1 MVKNITNDR
10 DPNLILHLIKSCE
23 NYALTEK
30 ESLETIDKIL
40 DKDVSRRTYYNYKK
54 KLYDKEMIQK
64 IKGTIYDTQ
73 ALRCLILDIEDAD
86 KEKSV
91 EADKQVAEQ
100 LPDRPDIFHDTERYK
115 RELDEVEKTKSMVIE
130 FENQKYESIQKLKE
144 IPKNAKIRKEYIK
157 CGKVNCND
165 CQHGP
170 YYYAYWKD
178 TISKKLKKKYLGSMD
193 PR

>member
-1 MVKNITNDR
+1 MKT
-10 DPNLILHLIKSCE
+10 
-23 NYALTEK
+23 YALTEK
-30 ESLETIDKIL
+30 ESLETINKIL
-40 DKDVSRRTYYNYKK
+40 DKDISRRTYYNYKK

-73 ALRCLILDIEDAD
+73 AIRCLIFDIEDAD
-86 KEKSV
+86 IEKSL
-91 EADKQVAEQ
+91 EADKLVAEQ

-115 RELDEVEKTKSMVIE
+115 GELEEVEKTKSMVIE
-130 FENQKYESIQKLKE
+130 FENQMYESIQKFKE

-157 CGKVNCND
+157 CGKENCNY
-165 CQHGP
+165 CPHGP

-178 TISKKLKKKYLGSMD
+178 TITKKLKKKYLGSMD